1 MRDSARI
8 QVLLDLIQDLWLKD
22 PDLRFNQLVYILQ
35 SEYSFKNGGIGLVK
49 EPEVDGFA
57 REGYDLFNTE
67 DDAFINFLKMK
78 ISNDKS
84 T

>member
-1 MRDSARI
+1 MRDPARI
-8 QVLLDLIQDLWLKD
+8 QVMLDLIQSLWLKD

-35 SEYSFKNGGIGLVK
+35 SEYSSKNAGIGGVK

-57 REGYDLFNTE
+57 REGFDLFSTE

-78 ISNDKS
+78 ISNDKN

>member
-8 QVLLDLIQDLWLKD
+8 QVLLDLIQELWLKD

-78 ISNDKS
+78 ISNDKN

>member
-49 EPEVDGFA
+49 ELEVDGFA

>member
-49 EPEVDGFA
+49 EQEVDGFA

-78 ISNDKS
+78 ISNDKN